1 MAERLPHHR
10 ARGEKLMEDWEK
22 RLQKDLEDPEFA
34 RLYAEAC
41 AKDDRDIERS
51 KSRFRWLWKLLWKI
65 TRR

>member
-1 MAERLPHHR
+1 
-10 ARGEKLMEDWEK
+10 MEDWEK